1 MRKYFISVLFIMLMC
16 ISFGLFIA
24 PADRESILEENR
36 EVKTIP
42 DVNILDIW
50 NGVFSAG
57 FDEYV
62 NDNIAFRGKLMA
74 ASDKI
79 RSNIG
84 RMPEN
89 MGRIIVTTSDIGTG
103 ETNEGRLV
111 LYKGSIMEMFEK
123 NDVAEQSYADALN
136 EIRGALTDDVR
147 MYSILV
153 PTALEFSDKAYSDAQ
168 DSQKE
173 AIDKVNSLL
182 NGVFPVD
189 VYSELQLNAD
199 DNLYF
204 KTDHHWTMDG
214 AYCAYKKFMDM
225 SGGKAV
231 EKSDYERKEN
241 GEFYGSLYLKAKS
254 QLTAQE
260 KDTIYYYDIS
270 EKYDISIKMRAE
282 DNVTVYGEGSPVFH
296 TDKDNYLLFFGGDNP
311 IMEITNNQNID
322 GKTIVVI
329 KDSYANA
336 FLPWLISS
344 YGKVVVIDPRSFGGS
359 LVEEVN
365 NYNADE
371 VLVLN
376 YVFSTTFSDYCD
388 MLKGII

>member
-1 MRKYFISVLFIMLMC
+1 MRKYLISVLFILLMC
-16 ISFGLFIA
+16 VSFGLLIA
-24 PADRESILEENR
+24 PADIASIQEENR
-36 EVKTIP
+36 ELKTMP
-42 DVNILDIW
+42 KASLADVW
-50 NGVFSAG
+50 SGKFSAG

-62 NDNIAFRGKLMA
+62 NDNIAMRGKLMA
-74 ASDKI
+74 VSDKI

-111 LYKGSIMEMFEK
+111 LYKGSIMEMFRK
-123 NDVAEQSYADALN
+123 NDAAEEKYAEALN
-136 EIRGALTDDVR
+136 EIRSALPESVR
-147 MYSILV
+147 MYSMLI
-153 PTALEFSDKAYSDAQ
+153 PTALEFCDREYSEAQ

-173 AIDKVNSLL
+173 AIDKVDSML
-182 NGVFPVD
+182 NGVFPID
-189 VYSELQLNAD
+189 AYSALQASSD

-214 AYCAYKKFMDM
+214 AYCAYEKLMDM
-225 SGGKAV
+225 SGGMPV
-231 EKSDYERKEN
+231 VKSDFEKKNN

-254 QLTAQE
+254 QLTEQE
-260 KDTIYYYDIS
+260 MDTVSYYDIT
-270 EKYDISIKMRAE
+270 EKYNISMKMRAE
-282 DNVTVYGEGSPVFH
+282 DNVTVYGEQSKMFN
-296 TDKDNYLLFFGGDNP
+296 TDNSNYLLFFGGDHP
-311 IMEITNNQNID
+311 FMEITNNQKPD
-322 GKTIVVI
+322 GKTILVI

-336 FLPWLISS
+336 FLPWLAAS
-344 YGKVVVIDPRSFGGS
+344 YGKVLVVDPRSFGGS
-359 LVEEVN
+359 LAEEVA
-365 NYNADE
+365 NYNVDE